1 MKKLLL
7 LLFLIPNLVMAESFY
22 LVCDGIEEFKGS
34 DGEINKIKKSIGI
47 EVLEDTLIL
56 GGIYFTKKPND
67 LLNYSKERNR
77 ITFNMAEFHEDK
89 IKMQSQGDIDRVS
102 GQISYEQHFLMLNT
116 DIYFDGI
123 CKTGDKAF

>member
-22 LVCDGIEEFKGS
+22 LVCDGIEDHRGS
-34 DGEINKIKKSIGI
+34 GEINKIKKSIGI
-47 EVLEDTLIL
+47 EVLDDMLIL
-56 GGIYFTKKPND
+56 DGIYFTNKPND
-67 LLNYSKERNR
+67 LLTYSKEGNR
-77 ITFNMAEFHEDK
+77 ITFSMTEFHKDK
-89 IKMQSQGDIDRVS
+89 IKRQSQGDIDRVS

-123 CKTGDKAF
+123 CKAGDKAF